1 MSLIK
6 TLTRSRELTMLLTVA
21 TGKLR
26 WTPKTDKKTEFST
39 RQGLFSIQRF
49 KFWSMQHTKYLL
61 EVDGGSPSRFTV
73 DHLFSLF
80 GCHYCVQSCLSRT
93 SPLFGWSSFQAAQA
107 NLKVKPSKCNL
118 FASQVQYLGHI
129 ISDER
134 LMADPAKVEA
144 VRGWPVSK
152 NQTEV
157 RSFVG
162 LASHYRRFV
171 KEFTEIAHPL
181 HQFTEKRRL
190 FQ

>member
-1 MSLIK
+1 MDIVQTDSQWTTCLVYLDYIVFG
-6 TLTRSRELTMLLTVA
+6 LTFQEHFLYLDEVLS
-21 TGKLR
+21 KLR
-26 WTPKTDKKTEFST
+26 
-39 RQGLFSIQRF
+39 
-49 KFWSMQHTKYLL
+49 
-61 EVDGGSPSRFTV
+61 
-73 DHLFSLF
+73 
-80 GCHYCVQSCLSRT
+80 
-93 SPLFGWSSFQAAQA
+93 QA
-107 NLKVKPSKCNL
+107 NLKVKLCNCNL